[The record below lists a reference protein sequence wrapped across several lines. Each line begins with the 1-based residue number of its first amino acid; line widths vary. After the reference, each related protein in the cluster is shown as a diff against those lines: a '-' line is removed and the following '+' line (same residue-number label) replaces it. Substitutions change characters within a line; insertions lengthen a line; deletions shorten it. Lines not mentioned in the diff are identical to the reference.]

1 MKPHGVL
8 PLVRLNKIIR
18 DNFKYIMKER
28 GEMVKMF
35 QNVPQQSMN
44 YYPQYGG
51 QYQQRLDQMMQNQMM
66 YPQMSNQT
74 NYLKGRPVVSIEE
87 ARAAQIDLDGS
98 LFIFT
103 DIGNKKIYTK
113 QINLDGTATLNTYS
127 LEDKTLPATESFVT
141 KSELEEILSKMRE
154 EFKLERES
162 ANEQHGDVKKT
173 IIKQSS
179 F

>member
-1 MKPHGVL
+1 
-8 PLVRLNKIIR
+8 
-18 DNFKYIMKER
+18 
-28 GEMVKMF
+28 MF
-35 QNVPQQSMN
+35 QNSIPQSSGINN
-44 YYPQYGG
+44 YYNNPYNP
-51 QYQQRLDQMMQNQMM
+51 QYQQRLNQMEQAQYGYQGMM
-66 YPQMSNQT
+66 YQAPQT
-74 NYLKGRPVVSIEE
+74 GTYLKGRPVVSIEE

-103 DIGNKKIYTK
+103 DIGNKKIYTT

-141 KSELEEILSKMRE
+141 KSELEEILSKIRE